1 MLEQVIETCKGTQK
15 LGKRHF
21 VWTMPAWPLWHI
33 VNHSEPKLRKELD
46 ELIENGQVVWH
57 ALPFTSHT
65 DFATPGE
72 YLRGFTYSRLLA
84 ERYHKPCPIAAKMT
98 DVPGHSVMLPDLLS
112 QAGIRFLHLG
122 CNEFATP
129 PEVPEL
135 FYCRHRVEKGA
146 YHVQPWRI
154 RQRSDSHRKVGNIR
168 CGWH

>member
-1 MLEQVIETCKGTQK
+1 MKIILVFKTHFDIGFTDLASNVIDQYAGSMLEQVIETCKGTQK

-112 QAGIRFLHLG
+112 QASGM
-122 CNEFATP
+122 
-129 PEVPEL
+129 
-135 FYCRHRVEKGA
+135 
-146 YHVQPWRI
+146 
-154 RQRSDSHRKVGNIR
+154 
-168 CGWH
+168 